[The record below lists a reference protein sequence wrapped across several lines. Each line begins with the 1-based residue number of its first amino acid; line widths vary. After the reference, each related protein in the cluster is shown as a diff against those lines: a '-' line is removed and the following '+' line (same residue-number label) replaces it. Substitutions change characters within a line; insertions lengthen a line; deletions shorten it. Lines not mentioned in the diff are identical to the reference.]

1 VSNEADA
8 DATVE
13 YELRD
18 RVAWITLNRPEKL
31 NALVGDMREILL
43 SHIGTAGRDDEVRTL
58 VLTGAGRA
66 FCAGGDID
74 NMIRLRSDGDEA
86 GFRRLLQTGNE
97 VMLALQAFPGL
108 TVAAVN
114 GVAAGAGLSLA
125 LSCDLRLA
133 APSATLAAP
142 WIKLGL
148 VPDWGASFWLPR
160 LIGSGR
166 ALEMVLTGAPI
177 DAEEAAR
184 IGLITAIVDQ
194 DDFEDAVQQRATHLG
209 AASFAVAHA
218 KRLLRLGAEDCME
231 AALAREHEAQ
241 EECFESD
248 DFQEGVNAF
257 IEKRKP
263 EFKGS

>member
-1 VSNEADA
+1 VSEPAQVDLE
-8 DATVE
+8 V
-13 YELRD
+13 RGG
-18 RVAWITLNRPEKL
+18 VAWITLNRPHKL
-31 NALVGDMREILL
+31 NALAGDMRQVLL
-43 SHIGTAGRDDEVRTL
+43 SHIGTAAGDDDVRAL
-58 VLTGAGRA
+58 VVTGAGKA

-86 GFRRLLQTGNE
+86 GFRRLLHTGNE

-133 APSATLAAP
+133 APSATFAAP

-166 ALEMVLTGAPI
+166 ALEMVLTGAPV

-184 IGLITAIVDQ
+184 IGLITQIVEEG
-194 DDFEDAVQQRATHLG
+194 DFAGTVQRRVARIG
-209 AASFAVAHA
+209 AARLAVARA
-218 KRLLRLGAEDCME
+218 KRLVRLGGEDPME
-231 AALAREHEAQ
+231 AALARESEAQ
-241 EECFESD
+241 EECFDSD
-248 DFQEGVNAF
+248 DFREGLDAF
-257 IEKRKP
+257 IEKRPP

>member
-1 VSNEADA
+1 VSSEADV

-43 SHIGTAGRDDEVRTL
+43 SHIGTAGRDDEVRAL

-194 DDFEDAVQQRATHLG
+194 DDFEDAVQQRTTYLG

>member
-1 VSNEADA
+1 MSRQARVD
-8 DATVE
+8 
-13 YELRD
+13 YEVRNG
-18 RVAWITLNRPEKL
+18 VAWITLNRPGKL
-31 NALVGDMREILL
+31 NALVGDMREVLL
-43 SHIGTAGRDDEVRTL
+43 SHIRSAACDDDVRAV
-58 VLTGAGRA
+58 VLTGAGKA

-74 NMIRLRSDGDEA
+74 NMIRLRSEGDEA
-86 GFRRLLQTGNE
+86 GFRRLLHTGNE

-108 TVAAVN
+108 TLAAVN

-133 APSATLAAP
+133 APSATFSAP

-166 ALEMVLTGAPI
+166 ALEMVLTGARV

-184 IGLITAIVDQ
+184 IGLITAIVDH
-194 DDFEDAVQQRATHLG
+194 DGFEETVQRRASRLG
-209 AASFAVAHA
+209 AAGFAVAHA
-218 KRLLRLGAEDCME
+218 KRLVRLGAEDPME
-231 AALAREHEAQ
+231 AALARESEAQ
-241 EECFESD
+241 EECFDSD
-248 DFQEGVNAF
+248 DFQEGITAF

-263 EFKGS
+263 EFKGR

>member
-1 VSNEADA
+1 
-8 DATVE
+8 
-13 YELRD
+13 
-18 RVAWITLNRPEKL
+18 
-31 NALVGDMREILL
+31 
-43 SHIGTAGRDDEVRTL
+43 
-58 VLTGAGRA
+58 
-66 FCAGGDID
+66 
-74 NMIRLRSDGDEA
+74 MIRLRSDGDEA
-86 GFRRLLQTGNE
+86 GFRRLLHTGNE

-133 APSATLAAP
+133 APSATFAAP

-166 ALEMVLTGAPI
+166 ALEMVLTGAPV

-184 IGLITAIVDQ
+184 IGLITRIVDER
-194 DDFEDAVQQRATHLG
+194 DFAGTVQRRVARIG
-209 AASFAVAHA
+209 AARLAVAQA
-218 KRLLRLGAEDCME
+218 KRLVRLGGEDPME
-231 AALAREHEAQ
+231 AALARESEAQ
-241 EECFESD
+241 QECFDSD
-248 DFQEGVNAF
+248 DFREGLDAF
-257 IEKRKP
+257 IEKRPP

>member
-1 VSNEADA
+1 MSEPAQVDLE
-8 DATVE
+8 V
-13 YELRD
+13 RGG
-18 RVAWITLNRPEKL
+18 VAWITLNRPHKL
-31 NALVGDMREILL
+31 NALAGDMREVLL
-43 SHIGTAGRDDEVRTL
+43 SHIGTAAGDDDVRAL
-58 VLTGAGRA
+58 VVTGAGKA

-86 GFRRLLQTGNE
+86 GFRRLLHTGNE

-114 GVAAGAGLSLA
+114 GVAAGAGLSLT

-133 APSATLAAP
+133 APSATFAAP

-166 ALEMVLTGAPI
+166 ALEMVLTGAPV

-184 IGLITAIVDQ
+184 IGLITQIVDER
-194 DDFEDAVQQRATHLG
+194 DFAGTVQRRVARIG
-209 AASFAVAHA
+209 AARLAVAQA
-218 KRLLRLGAEDCME
+218 KRLVRLGGEDPME
-231 AALAREHEAQ
+231 AALARESEAQ
-241 EECFESD
+241 EECFDSD
-248 DFQEGVNAF
+248 DFREGLDAF
-257 IEKRKP
+257 IEKRPP